1 MAQEQVELGRKEQE
15 RTMGHRR
22 MQEQQAGQERAET
35 GNTRA
40 LEHRRLAAAP
50 PSAEDQTPI
59 VRQDYPRGEP
69 PMDPCDEHPQA

>member
-1 MAQEQVELGRKEQE
+1 MERERELEWLRDHSK
-15 RTMGHRR
+15 
-22 MQEQQAGQERAET
+22 MQEQQAGQEWTKAGDMRV
-35 GNTRA
+35 
-40 LEHRRLAAAP
+40 LEHRRPAAAP